1 MLAPEPAP
9 PLYKFGDGMPEDR
22 PCTYQNVWTV
32 EELSGT
38 KRLVIAPKSGTLNIL
53 ERLVE
58 LMPEPFWLLYVLV
71 VPRGEGGAGRYQ
83 SSEPRTRE
91 QVRRF
96 LQEFQAFL
104 ETDGRQNLWVRS
116 GSSSATLI
124 NDRHGLIYG
133 YGLLQDW
140 EEILKQIGLIEVPSA
155 SIKIPDPH
163 SHHYHDHASFDAE
176 ASRLLAYLE
185 WHHTPLR
192 DQDLR

>member
-1 MLAPEPAP
+1 MPAP
-9 PLYKFGDGMPEDR
+9 KQAPAIYKFGDGMPEDR
-22 PCTYQNVWTV
+22 PWTYQNEWAA
-32 EELSGT
+32 EEMSGT
-38 KRLVIAPKSGTLNIL
+38 KRLVVAPESGTLKIL

-58 LMPEPFWLLYVLV
+58 IMPEPFWLLYVLV
-71 VPRGEGGAGRYQ
+71 VPRGEGDAGRYQ
-83 SSEPRTRE
+83 SSEPQTRE

-96 LQEFQAFL
+96 LLEFQAFL

-116 GSSSATLI
+116 GSSSATLVS
-124 NDRHGLIYG
+124 DRHGLIYG

-140 EEILKQIGLIEVPSA
+140 VAILKQTGLIEVPSA

-163 SHHYHDHASFDAE
+163 SHHYHASFDAE